1 MEKEN
6 GVGMVK
12 VDTTGKTFFWFL
24 MLVGVILIAYFTINL
39 VINAIYAVDLAG
51 DGVSVV
57 QKEAVV
63 ENGQVIEQPEVL
75 VLHGVTG
82 WVENFSPWLAV
93 NTYVLALGAIF
104 LGLGYV
110 MILKKEDKVAV
121 SLYKMRLLGGYF
133 MVVAALM
140 LGLGMDRVFFI
151 PHGHKPT
158 VLTWT
163 NWYILEFLAHL
174 IWAVVLAVLSFF
186 YLRVRRIDGGEDR
199 E

>member
-6 GVGMVK
+6 GMGMVK
-12 VDTTGKTFFWFL
+12 VDTPGKTFFWFL